1 MAYCTA
7 ADVTLVSGVKITGDY
22 VAIVPGC
29 IAQADNDINIQL
41 KRSGVILPIIDVT
54 DTLRDASAYLA
65 AAIVINRKRLD
76 LSRPNSI
83 NLGGEISIGTAPEV
97 EIAWLRNEGQ
107 RLLSAYIA
115 DVLESSGTI
124 IFNVEGDA

>member
-83 NLGGEISIGTAPEV
+83 NLGGEISIGTAPEI